1 MLKNIK
7 AVIFD
12 LDGVVVFTDK
22 HHYHAWSRLAT
33 EQCWDFDP
41 QVGDKLRGVS
51 RRESLEVILRHN
63 RLELPPSRKEELCDR
78 KNRYY
83 VESLS
88 TINES
93 DLYPGVIDFIGK
105 LRSFGLKTGLASSSR
120 NAMLVLEKLGI
131 GGLFDAIVTGGD
143 IVNTKPDPEIFL
155 KTSQK
160 LGIHYFCCVVF
171 EDAPS
176 GVEAALAAK
185 MKCVG
190 VGDRE
195 LLQAAPDVITD
206 YRQVDCVALIETG
219 RIKSLYR
226 SEPWAIVQ
234 TEFNPKDNL
243 YWETIFSL
251 ANGNLGMR
259 GSLEE
264 EYPWSQ
270 YINRGTF
277 QNGLYD
283 MWKREMIVLV
293 GDPEYTAVLVS
304 LYDWQTIHVDINGER
319 FNLERGTVHDFS
331 RWLDMKRGLVEREV
345 DWESPKGDRVK
356 LRFSRFISLK
366 RRNSAVIRVE
376 VTAADRD
383 VKVHLESNCCC
394 VSNSIA
400 LGADALVSLE
410 NKIVDH
416 RYFLHCS
423 RTGRSGFHVTM
434 ALAHKFQGDPDAV
447 FSLSASAGTDLTAE
461 SVDFTVGG
469 RQTAV
474 FDKHLCLGSNLD
486 DRSLDVDA
494 AVLAGLRSDYDAG
507 FERMLGEHEQEWTEY
522 WRTADIKITGSPEDQ
537 TAIRFSL
544 YHLRQSHSADNM
556 HSISA
561 NSLTGPSYCGRVFW
575 DADVFMMPHFLY
587 TQPEL
592 ARSLVHYRYRYL
604 EEARAEARTYQQKG
618 VRFPWASLDGRSSY
632 KSFCV
637 QHHINADVAWAV
649 WKYAVTS
656 GDWNFIHNEGAEI
669 IFETARFF
677 SSLGSFSENR
687 DGKFCI
693 FFVGSPDEYAYCVDN
708 NFYTNMMAKFN
719 FRIAVRLYREMPLHA
734 PEEFERLKAKL
745 KLEDAEPERWAKCAD
760 LMYFRHNGKLG
771 IYEQDDQFLDR
782 EPVDVDYLPDNFE
795 FKADYPFDKARRFR
809 VAKQADTML
818 LLFLLDRQYSK
829 EDKQKNYDYYI
840 RHTKHVSSLS
850 PGIHCIMA
858 ARTGR
863 DEDMV
868 RLLRHTIY
876 MDLFDFK
883 KNTAAGIHSAC
894 LGTVWMAVVNGL
906 SGMQHDETGLSFEPK
921 LPPAWESYEFK
932 VKILDNQLQVTVVG
946 GKVRYQLLA
955 GAGMVFTSSGQRIA
969 LSRQTDTV
977 EVECPDSPISRRL

>member
-22 HHYHAWSRLAT
+22 HHHQAWLRLAT
-33 EQCWDFDP
+33 EQCWDFDA

-51 RRESLEVILRHN
+51 RGESLEIILRHN
-63 RLELPPSRKEELCDR
+63 HLELPPGVKEELCDG

-83 VESLS
+83 IESLA

-93 DLYPGVIDFIGK
+93 DLYPGVIDFIRK
-105 LRSFGLKTGLASSSR
+105 LRFHGLKIGLASSSR
-120 NAMLVLEKLGI
+120 NAVLVLDKLGI
-131 GGLFDAIVTGGD
+131 GSLFDAVVTGDD

-155 KTSQK
+155 KASQK

-176 GVEAALAAK
+176 GVAAALAAK

-190 VGDRE
+190 VGDRN
-195 LLQAAPDVITD
+195 LLQAAADVITD
-206 YRQVDCVALIETG
+206 YQQVDCVALIETG
-219 RIKSLYR
+219 RIKPLYK

-234 TEFNPKDNL
+234 TEFNPKDNQ

-264 EYPWSQ
+264 EYPWTQ

-283 MWKREMIVLV
+283 LWKREMAVLV
-293 GDPEYTAVLVS
+293 GDPEYAALLVS

-319 FNLERGTVHDFS
+319 FNLERGTVHAFN
-331 RWLDMKRGLVEREV
+331 RRLDLKRGLVEREV
-345 DWESPKGDRVK
+345 DWESPKGARVK
-356 LRFSRFISLK
+356 LRFSRFVSLK

-376 VTAADRD
+376 VTAADQD
-383 VKVHLESNCCC
+383 VKVHLESRCHC
-394 VSNSIA
+394 VSNSRA

-416 RYFLHCS
+416 RYFLHRS
-423 RTGRSGFHVTM
+423 RTGKSGFHVTM
-434 ALAHKFQGDPDAV
+434 ALAHKFQSDSQALV
-447 FSLSASAGTDLTAE
+447 SQSTSGTDFTLE
-461 SVDFTVGG
+461 SVDFTASRG
-469 RQTAV
+469 QTSL
-474 FDKHLCLGSNLD
+474 FDKHLCLASNLD
-486 DRSLDVDA
+486 DKFLDVDA
-494 AVLAGLRSDYDAG
+494 AVLLGLRSDYEAG
-507 FERMLGEHEQEWTEY
+507 FEQMLGEHEQEWAEY
-522 WRTADIKITGSPEDQ
+522 WRAADIKIVGSPEDQ
-537 TAIRFSL
+537 TAIRFSC
-544 YHLRQSHSADNM
+544 YHLRQSHAVDNV

-575 DADVFMMPHFLY
+575 DTDVFMMPHFLY

-592 ARSLVHYRYRYL
+592 ARALAHFRYRYL
-604 EEARAEARTYQQKG
+604 EGARAEARTYQQKG
-618 VRFPWASLDGRSSY
+618 ARFPWASLDGRSSY
-632 KSFCV
+632 KAICV
-637 QHHINADVAWAV
+637 QHHINADVAWAI

-656 GDWNFIHNEGAEI
+656 GDWSFIYQEGAEI

-687 DGKFCI
+687 GGKFCI

-719 FRIAVRLYREMPLHA
+719 FQIAVRLYQEMPVLA
-734 PEEFERLKAKL
+734 PAEFERLRAKL
-745 KLEDAEPERWAKCAD
+745 QLDDAEPELWAKCAD
-760 LMYFRHNGKLG
+760 HMYFRHNEKLG

-809 VAKQADTML
+809 VAKQADTLL
-818 LLFLLDRQYSK
+818 LLFLQDRQYSK

-863 DEDMV
+863 DEDMA
-868 RLLRHTIY
+868 RLLRHTLY

-883 KNTAAGIHSAC
+883 KNTSAGIHSAC
-894 LGTVWMAVVNGL
+894 LGTAWMAVVNGL
-906 SGMQHDETGLSFEPK
+906 AGMQHDESGLSFEPK
-921 LPPAWESYEFK
+921 LPPAWESYEFQ
-932 VKILDNQLQVTVVG
+932 VKILDNRLQVTVAN
-946 GKVRYQLLA
+946 GKTRYQLLE
-955 GAGMVFTSSGQRIA
+955 GSGMAFTSSGQNIA
-969 LSRQTDTV
+969 LSRQTDIV
-977 EVECPDSPISRRL
+977 EAKCK